1 MSSSVLIVDDNQML
15 RKAVRRFF
23 EALPDWTVGGEAG
36 DGAEAVQK
44 AAELKPDLILLD
56 FSMPNMNGIE
66 AAPVLKKLLPDVH
79 IIVFSMFDDALSS
92 SLISA
97 VGVDLV
103 VPKAEGVRGLEKA
116 VQNIMGIKDQAAPD
130 RREPSAAKQP

>member
-103 VPKAEGVRGLEKA
+103 VPKAEGLTGLEKA
-116 VQNIMGIKDQAAPD
+116 VQHIMGTDGKLL
-130 RREPSAAKQP
+130 S